1 MTGYVCIELSPVQN
15 GYVHCKTWQELP
27 SQPVLSSITQGQAN
41 QITTAV
47 MSVVVLAFGWFILIR
62 FLRKLL

>member
-1 MTGYVCIELSPVQN
+1 MTGYVCTELSPVQN

-27 SQPVLSSITQGQAN
+27 NQSILSSITKEQAN
-41 QITTAV
+41 EITTAV
-47 MSVVVLAFGWFILIR
+47 LSVILLAFGWFVIIR